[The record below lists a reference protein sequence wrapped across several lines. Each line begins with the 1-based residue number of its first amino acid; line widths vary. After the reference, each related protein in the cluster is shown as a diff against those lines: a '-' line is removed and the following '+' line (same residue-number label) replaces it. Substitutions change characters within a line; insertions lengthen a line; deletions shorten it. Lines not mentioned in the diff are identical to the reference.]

1 MRRPSP
7 RFGKHCLEH
16 HWTMVSCERFI
27 FLGFRTSLYRP
38 INRLME
44 SQPTTFLKNEY
55 IIISRS
61 MEFSRLEKDFSHIHL
76 LFILMTT
83 FGWAQQNLSCLRVG
97 LCRKSSEIDGDSGRA
112 SNSSRPRR
120 DPLKSDERKP
130 KSQRQFSSLVLGDS
144 HLPIGELSLV
154 IVGKSISR
162 IRKYHWPKIM
172 RKRWS
177 TAGGNFTNASII
189 AD

>member
-130 KSQRQFSSLVLGDS
+130 KSQRQFFISGIRRFSSSYWWIVPS
-144 HLPIGELSLV
+144 NRRKKHLTYSQISLAENHEETMV
-154 IVGKSISR
+154 NCR
-162 IRKYHWPKIM
+162 RKFH
-172 RKRWS
+172 
-177 TAGGNFTNASII
+177 
-189 AD
+189 